1 MLGQLFRHWT
11 YQLFAP
17 GALLRER
24 YDSFRRLLEDD
35 KRCLELITALEEIR
49 YGQVQADWAKLESL
63 LRALTWSVGSLARH
77 LVAMNPGQYMDLE
90 PSLRDLLARLEPLA
104 RLPTPYA
111 GPPYVLPL
119 EQVVGARDQAGGK
132 AWHLGR
138 VLVDVG
144 LPVPQGFVVTTSA
157 FFAFLEHN
165 DLAPRLDEL
174 LSRVR
179 LDEPERLDALCA
191 EMQDMVLGGALPP
204 AVEQALSEAVAGL
217 TAGGA
222 APRLAVRSSAVGED
236 ASEIA
241 CGGDDSGVSFAGQY
255 ESELG
260 VVPADVRQAWLRVLA
275 SKYAPRAVAYRVR
288 YGLADREAP
297 MAVLVLAMV
306 QSKSS
311 GVVYSLDPV
320 AEGRRERIGIYA
332 VPGLGERLVG
342 GSSVPDMFYLSRT
355 DNPVLLKS
363 VAQRRVQEGVPGR
376 STAVLDLPSIK
387 TLADWAMVL
396 ERIFGCPQDVEWCQD
411 DEGEMYVIQS
421 RPLQAASAF
430 GERAQ
435 PQADEGGRAQ
445 AADFAESA
453 EEFAEGLAKGHAV
466 LFRGGLMAAGGV
478 ALGRVH
484 LLRDDEPLRSV
495 PGGTV
500 LVCGTL
506 SPDLVSLLGRVKAV
520 VAERGS
526 RASHFAS
533 VAREFGLPVLVGA
546 VGARTMLRPGQAVTV
561 DAESRVIYEGSV
573 EGLREAAQSR
583 APRRSSPMARRLEA
597 IMPLVS
603 PLALTDP
610 QSPRFTPRFCSSLH
624 DIVRFCHEKGVA
636 EMFSLVDRGGR
647 GLARAKRLR
656 TGVPMDFYVLD
667 LHGGTRAKASGKAE
681 IGPSDLASRPMLALW
696 QGLTHQDVVWAKGL
710 KHLDWEAFDQV
721 SAGVG
726 VLGSKELASYAVL
739 SDDYLHAMVR
749 FGYHFAVVDALCCER
764 EDANYVAFRFK
775 GGGADFEHR
784 LLRLAFIAE
793 VLQRAGFVS
802 TSRSDLLDA
811 RYSRQDEQKC
821 LQRLTLL
828 GIILGQTRL
837 MDMAMTGQTQVE
849 AMVEEF
855 WKRYGTDMNA
865 L

>member
-49 YGQVQADWAKLESL
+49 YGQVQADWARLESL
-63 LRALTWSVGSLARH
+63 LRALAWSAGSLARH

-104 RLPTPYA
+104 QLPTPYA

-119 EQVVGARDQAGGK
+119 EQVVDARDQAGGK
-132 AWHLGR
+132 AWNLGR
-138 VLVDVG
+138 VLVEVG
-144 LPVPQGFVVTTSA
+144 LPVPPGFVVTTSA

-174 LSRVR
+174 LTQVR
-179 LDEPERLDALCA
+179 LDEPERLEALCA

-217 TAGGA
+217 TAGSA
-222 APRLAVRSSAVGED
+222 ATRLAVRSSAVGED
-236 ASEIA
+236 ASEVA
-241 CGGDDSGVSFAGQY
+241 CGDDGSGVSFAGQY

-260 VVPADVRQAWLRVLA
+260 VEPAGVRKAWLRVLA
-275 SKYAPRAVAYRVR
+275 SKYSPRAVAYRVR

-297 MAVLVLAMV
+297 MAVLVLSMIRA
-306 QSKSS
+306 SAS

-320 AEGRRERIGIYA
+320 ADGRRERIGVYA

-355 DNPVLLKS
+355 DNPAILKS

-376 STAVLDLPSIK
+376 STAVLDCHSIK
-387 TLADWAMVL
+387 TLADWALVL

-411 DEGEMYVIQS
+411 EEGEMYVIQS

-430 GERAQ
+430 AERER
-435 PQADEGGRAQ
+435 PQANEDDRAQ
-445 AADFAESA
+445 AADS
-453 EEFAEGLAKGHAV
+453 AEGLADELVKGHAV
-466 LFRGGLMAAGGV
+466 LFRGGLMAASGV
-478 ALGRVH
+478 APGRVH
-484 LLRDDEPLRSV
+484 LLRDGEPLRSV

-500 LVCGTL
+500 LVCETL

-546 VGARTMLRPGQAVTV
+546 AGARTMLRPGQAVTV
-561 DAESRVIYEGSV
+561 DADSRVVYEGSV
-573 EGLREAAQSR
+573 EGLREASQLR

-603 PLALTDP
+603 PLTLTDP
-610 QSPRFTPRFCSSLH
+610 QTPRFTPRFCRSLH

-656 TGVPMDFYVLD
+656 TGLPMDFYVLD
-667 LHGGTRAKASGKAE
+667 LHGGTRAKATDKAE
-681 IGPSDLASRPMLALW
+681 IGPDDLASRPMLALW

-764 EDANYVAFRFK
+764 EEANYVAFRFK
-775 GGGADFEHR
+775 GGGADFDHR
-784 LLRLAFIAE
+784 LLRLAFISE
-793 VLQRAGFVS
+793 VLQRAGFAS
-802 TSRSDLLDA
+802 NTRSDLLDA

-849 AMVEEF
+849 AMVDEF
-855 WKRYGTDMNA
+855 WKRYATNISA